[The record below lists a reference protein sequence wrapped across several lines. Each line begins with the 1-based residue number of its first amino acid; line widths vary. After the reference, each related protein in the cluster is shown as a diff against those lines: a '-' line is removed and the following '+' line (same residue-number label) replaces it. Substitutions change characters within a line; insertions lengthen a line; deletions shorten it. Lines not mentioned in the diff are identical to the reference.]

1 MTDAIESEWISD
13 SVLRE
18 FECLGL
24 SANDDVAPVDPTDP
38 TTKAG
43 ACVAQEELEALGTS
57 SRNTGILGQGE
68 GLRHGY
74 HK

>member
-1 MTDAIESEWISD
+1 M
-13 SVLRE
+13 
-18 FECLGL
+18 
-24 SANDDVAPVDPTDP
+24 DPTDP

-74 HK
+74 RKWVNLYDSMTHYDTMNNH